1 MNALK
6 GIMLWMI
13 SPFYFTYRFL
23 EFMFIDFWDSLK
35 DNLYEEYYD
44 SYKDLYKKTK
54 RVYKGEVD
62 WMGKS
67 LKDNDIKQEDIYKG

>member
-1 MNALK
+1 MNVLK
-6 GIMLWMI
+6 GIVVWMI

-23 EFMFIDFWDSLK
+23 KFMLIDSLDSLK

-54 RVYKGEVD
+54 QVSKGETD
-62 WMGKS
+62 WMGNK
-67 LKDNDIKQEDIYKG
+67 LKDNDTKEEDIYKE